1 MKIAFCSSEMV
12 PFVKTGGLADVSGS
26 LPLALQKL
34 GVEVYL
40 FLPRYKYIDYEV
52 HHIKRID
59 DHISQGFL
67 GKNIKV
73 YLVENKE
80 FFLRDGLYGDALG
93 DYRDNLGRFHFFCIH
108 ILEALKRLNIVV
120 DILHCH
126 DWQTALIPVYLKE
139 RYCVDPFF
147 KNMKSVLTIHNL
159 AFQGVFPQDQAH
171 SLGLNPRL
179 FSLGGPFEFFNQIN
193 LLKAG
198 ILYSDKVSTV
208 SPRYAQEIKTKALGC
223 GLDDVIKNLNSDVHG
238 ILNGI
243 DYEVWN
249 PQKDPIIFQKYGKD
263 NFKEKKI
270 INKNHLQKKMGFDI
284 ADCPLFGMVSRL
296 SHQKGIDLILDVW
309 EAIAEKECQLI
320 IQGVGD
326 SRYEDR
332 LKKMAKTHSGK
343 IVFLQNFD
351 EKMAHQIYAGAD
363 LFLMPSRFEPCG
375 LSQMISMRYGTIPIV
390 FRTGGLM
397 DTSIAFKGPAVGD
410 SNGFGFNDY
419 TQEAF
424 SEVIEQAIKTFH
436 NKKTF
441 QGLVENAF
449 KADFR
454 WDRSALEY
462 KKMYECVLSA

>member
-1 MKIAFCSSEMV
+1 
-12 PFVKTGGLADVSGS
+12 
-26 LPLALQKL
+26 
-34 GVEVYL
+34 
-40 FLPRYKYIDYEV
+40 
-52 HHIKRID
+52 
-59 DHISQGFL
+59 
-67 GKNIKV
+67 
-73 YLVENKE
+73 
-80 FFLRDGLYGDALG
+80 
-93 DYRDNLGRFHFFCIH
+93 
-108 ILEALKRLNIVV
+108 
-120 DILHCH
+120 
-126 DWQTALIPVYLKE
+126 
-139 RYCVDPFF
+139 
-147 KNMKSVLTIHNL
+147 
-159 AFQGVFPQDQAH
+159 
-171 SLGLNPRL
+171 
-179 FSLGGPFEFFNQIN
+179 
-193 LLKAG
+193 
-198 ILYSDKVSTV
+198 
-208 SPRYAQEIKTKALGC
+208 
-223 GLDDVIKNLNSDVHG
+223 
-238 ILNGI
+238 
-243 DYEVWN
+243 VWN